1 MHFSLDDSTF
11 SSVREP
17 RLVTAKRQMDSR
29 EFRETP
35 ARFTRASS
43 APQSAARMR
52 DLLPEFLEDV
62 ARDDASARATEAA
75 GGAGEA
81 PRGFLARAWPLG
93 KSGSRRG
100 REPKKAPRDDLLS
113 ARFLAEASAVTAAI
127 EAWRRDLADLRR
139 AHAAAA
145 DAASTRALAETRRA
159 LLEKTTAASE
169 TAACLAST
177 VDALERG
184 GETFSFSDVP
194 FSSDAAEASA
204 ERPPDLRGKKVS
216 DTNAVMMTHHHPTPH
231 HERLV
236 RTVAAGVRAKFAA
249 AARAFGD
256 IKADARRRR
265 EEALKTR
272 HFLRH
277 ATVPNLDAARR
288 AAEAEAEDI
297 LDDRDVDDREEP
309 RVSGD
314 SGRTAGTAGPS
325 RLLFSVSETFDPN
338 ESARRSERFLAFD
351 DVERSC
357 APRTLHDETRRQSR
371 QSLEAEKQR
380 LELAVELERGA
391 HQLHAAFVDMA
402 TLADGQGERVDSV
415 EAHVATAA
423 VAATRGAEMLK
434 RAREYQKQRN
444 KRLRC
449 VGSIACVVALVA
461 IAVVVA
467 GFGAVV

>member
-1 MHFSLDDSTF
+1 
-11 SSVREP
+11 
-17 RLVTAKRQMDSR
+17 
-29 EFRETP
+29 
-35 ARFTRASS
+35 
-43 APQSAARMR
+43 MR

-81 PRGFLARAWPLG
+81 PGFLARAWSLG
-93 KSGSRRG
+93 KSGSRPLRDPFG
-100 REPKKAPRDDLLS
+100 RETKQAPRDDRLS

-184 GETFSFSDVP
+184 GETFSFFFSENVP
-194 FSSDAAEASA
+194 FPSDTAAASA
-204 ERPPDLRGKKVS
+204 EPPSDLRGKKVS
-216 DTNAVMMTHHHPTPH
+216 DPTRHHPTPH

-256 IKADARRRR
+256 VKADARRRR
-265 EEALKTR
+265 EEALSTR
-272 HFLRH
+272 HFARH

-288 AAEAEAEDI
+288 AAEAEANDI
-297 LDDRDVDDREEP
+297 LFHDRDCDDRDVIVRDASREEP
-309 RVSGD
+309 RVSTRD
-314 SGRTAGTAGPS
+314 SGRTAGTEVGPS

-338 ESARRSERFLAFD
+338 RGDVRSERFLARD
-351 DVERSC
+351 DVEGSN
-357 APRTLHDETRRQSR
+357 APRTLRDESRRQSR

-423 VAATRGAEMLK
+423 VAATSGAEMLK

-449 VGSIACVVALVA
+449 AGSIACVVALVA

>member
-1 MHFSLDDSTF
+1 
-11 SSVREP
+11 
-17 RLVTAKRQMDSR
+17 
-29 EFRETP
+29 
-35 ARFTRASS
+35 
-43 APQSAARMR
+43 MR

-81 PRGFLARAWPLG
+81 PRGFLARAWSLG
-93 KSGSRRG
+93 KSGSRPLRDPFG
-100 REPKKAPRDDLLS
+100 RETKQAPRDDRLS

-184 GETFSFSDVP
+184 GETFSFFFSENVP
-194 FSSDAAEASA
+194 FPSDAAAASA
-204 ERPPDLRGKKVS
+204 EPPSDLRGKKVS
-216 DTNAVMMTHHHPTPH
+216 DPTRHHPTPH

-256 IKADARRRR
+256 VKADARRRR
-265 EEALKTR
+265 EEALSTR
-272 HFLRH
+272 HFARH

-288 AAEAEAEDI
+288 AAEAEANDI
-297 LDDRDVDDREEP
+297 LFHDRDCDDRDVIVRDASREEP
-309 RVSGD
+309 RVSTRD
-314 SGRTAGTAGPS
+314 SGRTAGTEVGPS

-338 ESARRSERFLAFD
+338 RGDVRSERFLARD
-351 DVERSC
+351 DVEGSN
-357 APRTLHDETRRQSR
+357 APRTLRDESRRQSR

-423 VAATRGAEMLK
+423 VAATSGAEMLK

-449 VGSIACVVALVA
+449 AGSIACVVALVA

>member
-1 MHFSLDDSTF
+1 
-11 SSVREP
+11 
-17 RLVTAKRQMDSR
+17 
-29 EFRETP
+29 
-35 ARFTRASS
+35 
-43 APQSAARMR
+43 MR

-81 PRGFLARAWPLG
+81 PRGFLARAWSLG

-100 REPKKAPRDDLLS
+100 REPKKAPRDDRLS

-184 GETFSFSDVP
+184 GETFSFFFSENVP
-194 FSSDAAEASA
+194 SPSDAAEEASA
-204 ERPPDLRGKKVS
+204 EPPSDLRGKKVS
-216 DTNAVMMTHHHPTPH
+216 DPTRHHPTPH

-256 IKADARRRR
+256 VKADARRRR
-265 EEALKTR
+265 EEALSTR
-272 HFLRH
+272 HFARH

-288 AAEAEAEDI
+288 AAEAEANDI
-297 LDDRDVDDREEP
+297 LFHDRDCDDRDVIVRDASREEP
-309 RVSGD
+309 RVSTRD

-338 ESARRSERFLAFD
+338 RGDVRSQRFLALD
-351 DVERSC
+351 DVEGSNA
-357 APRTLHDETRRQSR
+357 APRTLRDETRRQSR

-449 VGSIACVVALVA
+449 AGSIACVVALVA

>member
-1 MHFSLDDSTF
+1 
-11 SSVREP
+11 
-17 RLVTAKRQMDSR
+17 
-29 EFRETP
+29 
-35 ARFTRASS
+35 
-43 APQSAARMR
+43 MR

-62 ARDDASARATEAA
+62 ARDDASARAPEAA

-81 PRGFLARAWPLG
+81 PRGFLARAWSLG

-100 REPKKAPRDDLLS
+100 REPKKAPGDDNLS

-177 VDALERG
+177 VEALERG
-184 GETFSFSDVP
+184 GETFSSSFSDVP
-194 FSSDAAEASA
+194 FPSDAFSEAEAEA
-204 ERPPDLRGKKVS
+204 AGGERPEVDSRNKKVS
-216 DTNAVMMTHHHPTPH
+216 DTNAVMMTPH

-249 AARAFGD
+249 EARAFGD
-256 IKADARRRR
+256 IKTRARRRR
-265 EEALKTR
+265 EEALSTR

-297 LDDRDVDDREEP
+297 LDASRTSTSRSEPRSEP
-309 RVSGD
+309 RVLGN
-314 SGRTAGTAGPS
+314 SGRTAGTAGS
-325 RLLFSVSETFDPN
+325 EKRSLFSVPETFDPN
-338 ESARRSERFLAFD
+338 RSEREKD
-351 DVERSC
+351 DVERSN
-357 APRTLHDETRRQSR
+357 APRTLHDETRRLS
-371 QSLEAEKQR
+371 SLETEKTEKQR
-380 LELAVELERGA
+380 LRLAVELERGA

-415 EAHVATAA
+415 EAHVAAAA
-423 VAATRGAEMLK
+423 VAATRGAEMLN

-449 VGSIACVVALVA
+449 AGSIACVVALVA

>member
-1 MHFSLDDSTF
+1 
-11 SSVREP
+11 
-17 RLVTAKRQMDSR
+17 
-29 EFRETP
+29 
-35 ARFTRASS
+35 
-43 APQSAARMR
+43 MR

-81 PRGFLARAWPLG
+81 PRGFLARAWSLG

-100 REPKKAPRDDLLS
+100 REQTQAPRDDRLS

-184 GETFSFSDVP
+184 GETFSFFFSENVP
-194 FSSDAAEASA
+194 FPSDAAAASA
-204 ERPPDLRGKKVS
+204 EPPSDLHSGKKVS
-216 DTNAVMMTHHHPTPH
+216 DPTRHHPTPH

-265 EEALKTR
+265 EEALSTR
-272 HFLRH
+272 HFARH

-288 AAEAEAEDI
+288 AAEAEANDI
-297 LDDRDVDDREEP
+297 LDDRDASREEP
-309 RVSGD
+309 RVSTRD

-338 ESARRSERFLAFD
+338 RGDVRSERAFDAFD
-351 DVERSC
+351 DVEGSC
-357 APRTLHDETRRQSR
+357 AAPRTLRDETRRQSR

-449 VGSIACVVALVA
+449 AGSIACVVALVA

>member
-1 MHFSLDDSTF
+1 
-11 SSVREP
+11 
-17 RLVTAKRQMDSR
+17 
-29 EFRETP
+29 
-35 ARFTRASS
+35 
-43 APQSAARMR
+43 MR

-81 PRGFLARAWPLG
+81 PRGFLARAWSLG

-100 REPKKAPRDDLLS
+100 RETKQAPRDDRLS

-184 GETFSFSDVP
+184 GETFSFFFSENVP
-194 FSSDAAEASA
+194 FPSDAAAASA
-204 ERPPDLRGKKVS
+204 EPPSDLHSGKKVS
-216 DTNAVMMTHHHPTPH
+216 DPTRHHPTPH

-256 IKADARRRR
+256 VKADARRRR
-265 EEALKTR
+265 EEALSTR
-272 HFLRH
+272 HFARH

-288 AAEAEAEDI
+288 AAEAEANDI
-297 LDDRDVDDREEP
+297 LFHDRDVDDRDVIVRDASREEP
-309 RVSGD
+309 RVSTRD

-338 ESARRSERFLAFD
+338 RGDVRSQRFLARD
-351 DVERSC
+351 DVEGSNA

-449 VGSIACVVALVA
+449 AGSIACVVALVA

>member
-1 MHFSLDDSTF
+1 
-11 SSVREP
+11 
-17 RLVTAKRQMDSR
+17 
-29 EFRETP
+29 
-35 ARFTRASS
+35 
-43 APQSAARMR
+43 MR

-81 PRGFLARAWPLG
+81 PRGFLARAWSLG

-100 REPKKAPRDDLLS
+100 RETKQAPRDDRLS

-184 GETFSFSDVP
+184 GETFSFFFSENVP
-194 FSSDAAEASA
+194 FPSDAAAASA
-204 ERPPDLRGKKVS
+204 EPPSDLHSGKKVS
-216 DTNAVMMTHHHPTPH
+216 DPTRHHPTPH

-256 IKADARRRR
+256 VKADARRRR
-265 EEALKTR
+265 EEALSTR
-272 HFLRH
+272 HFARH

-288 AAEAEAEDI
+288 AAEAEANDI
-297 LDDRDVDDREEP
+297 LDDRDASREEP
-309 RVSGD
+309 RVSTRD
-314 SGRTAGTAGPS
+314 SGRTAGTAVRPS

-338 ESARRSERFLAFD
+338 RGDVRSQRFLALD
-351 DVERSC
+351 DVEGSNA

-449 VGSIACVVALVA
+449 AGSIACVVALVA

>member
-1 MHFSLDDSTF
+1 
-11 SSVREP
+11 
-17 RLVTAKRQMDSR
+17 
-29 EFRETP
+29 
-35 ARFTRASS
+35 
-43 APQSAARMR
+43 MR

-81 PRGFLARAWPLG
+81 PRGFLARAWSLG

-139 AHAAAA
+139 AHAVAA

-169 TAACLAST
+169 TAACLALA
-177 VDALERG
+177 VEALERG
-184 GETFSFSDVP
+184 GETFSFSSSDVP
-194 FSSDAAEASA
+194 FPSDAFSEAEASEA
-204 ERPPDLRGKKVS
+204 EAAGGERPEVDSRKKKVS
-216 DTNAVMMTHHHPTPH
+216 DTNAAMMTPH

-249 AARAFGD
+249 EARAFGD
-256 IKADARRRR
+256 LKTRARRRR
-265 EEALKTR
+265 EEALSTR

-297 LDDRDVDDREEP
+297 LDASRTSTSRSEPRSEP
-309 RVSGD
+309 RVMGN
-314 SGRTAGTAGPS
+314 SGRTAGTAGS
-325 RLLFSVSETFDPN
+325 EKRSLFSVPETFDPN
-338 ESARRSERFLAFD
+338 RSERSD
-351 DVERSC
+351 DVERSN
-357 APRTLHDETRRQSR
+357 APRTLHDETRRLS
-371 QSLEAEKQR
+371 SLETEKTEKQR
-380 LELAVELERGA
+380 LQLAVELERGA

-415 EAHVATAA
+415 EAHVAAAA
-423 VAATRGAEMLK
+423 VAATRGAEMLN

-449 VGSIACVVALVA
+449 AGSIACVVALVA

>member
-1 MHFSLDDSTF
+1 M
-11 SSVREP
+11 
-17 RLVTAKRQMDSR
+17 
-29 EFRETP
+29 
-35 ARFTRASS
+35 
-43 APQSAARMR
+43 
-52 DLLPEFLEDV
+52 
-62 ARDDASARATEAA
+62 
-75 GGAGEA
+75 
-81 PRGFLARAWPLG
+81 
-93 KSGSRRG
+93 
-100 REPKKAPRDDLLS
+100 
-113 ARFLAEASAVTAAI
+113 TAAI

-169 TAACLAST
+169 TAASLASA
-177 VDALERG
+177 VEALERG
-184 GETFSFSDVP
+184 GETFSFSSSDVP
-194 FSSDAAEASA
+194 FPSDAFSEAEASEA
-204 ERPPDLRGKKVS
+204 EAAGGERPEVDSRKKKVS
-216 DTNAVMMTHHHPTPH
+216 DTNAAMMTPH

-249 AARAFGD
+249 EARAFGD
-256 IKADARRRR
+256 LKTRARRRR
-265 EEALKTR
+265 EEALSTR

-297 LDDRDVDDREEP
+297 LDASRTSTSRSEPRSEP
-309 RVSGD
+309 RVLGN
-314 SGRTAGTAGPS
+314 SGRTAGTAGS
-325 RLLFSVSETFDPN
+325 EKRSLFSVPETFDPN
-338 ESARRSERFLAFD
+338 RSERSD
-351 DVERSC
+351 DVERSN
-357 APRTLHDETRRQSR
+357 APRTLHDETRRLS
-371 QSLEAEKQR
+371 SLETEQTEKQR
-380 LELAVELERGA
+380 LQLAVELERGA

-415 EAHVATAA
+415 EAHVAAAA
-423 VAATRGAEMLK
+423 VAATRGAEMLN

-449 VGSIACVVALVA
+449 AGSIACVVALVA

>member
-1 MHFSLDDSTF
+1 
-11 SSVREP
+11 
-17 RLVTAKRQMDSR
+17 
-29 EFRETP
+29 
-35 ARFTRASS
+35 
-43 APQSAARMR
+43 MR

-81 PRGFLARAWPLG
+81 PRGFLARAWSLG
-93 KSGSRRG
+93 KSGSRPLRDPFG
-100 REPKKAPRDDLLS
+100 RETKQAPRDDRLS

-184 GETFSFSDVP
+184 GETFSFFFSENVP
-194 FSSDAAEASA
+194 FPSDTAAASA
-204 ERPPDLRGKKVS
+204 EPPSDLRGKKVS
-216 DTNAVMMTHHHPTPH
+216 DPTRHHPTPH

-256 IKADARRRR
+256 VKADARRRR
-265 EEALKTR
+265 EEALSTR
-272 HFLRH
+272 HFARH

-288 AAEAEAEDI
+288 AAEAEANDI
-297 LDDRDVDDREEP
+297 LFHDRDCDDRDVIVRDASREEP
-309 RVSGD
+309 RVSTRD
-314 SGRTAGTAGPS
+314 SGRTAGTEVGPS

-338 ESARRSERFLAFD
+338 RGDVRSERFLARD
-351 DVERSC
+351 DVEGSN
-357 APRTLHDETRRQSR
+357 APRTLRDESRRQSR

-423 VAATRGAEMLK
+423 VAATSGAEMLK

-449 VGSIACVVALVA
+449 AGSIACVVALVA

>member
-1 MHFSLDDSTF
+1 
-11 SSVREP
+11 
-17 RLVTAKRQMDSR
+17 
-29 EFRETP
+29 
-35 ARFTRASS
+35 
-43 APQSAARMR
+43 MR

-81 PRGFLARAWPLG
+81 PGFLARAWSLG
-93 KSGSRRG
+93 KSGSRPLRDPFG
-100 REPKKAPRDDLLS
+100 RETKQAPRDDRLS

-184 GETFSFSDVP
+184 GETFSFFFSENVP
-194 FSSDAAEASA
+194 FPSDTAAASA
-204 ERPPDLRGKKVS
+204 EPPSDLRGKKVS
-216 DTNAVMMTHHHPTPH
+216 DPTRHHPTPH

-256 IKADARRRR
+256 VKADARRRR
-265 EEALKTR
+265 EEALSTR
-272 HFLRH
+272 HFARH

-288 AAEAEAEDI
+288 AAEAEANDI
-297 LDDRDVDDREEP
+297 LFHDRDCDDRDVIVRDASREEP
-309 RVSGD
+309 RVSTRD
-314 SGRTAGTAGPS
+314 SGRTAGTEVGPS

-338 ESARRSERFLAFD
+338 RGDVRSERFLARD
-351 DVERSC
+351 DVEGSN
-357 APRTLHDETRRQSR
+357 APRTLHDETRAQSR
-371 QSLEAEKQR
+371 QSLEVLEKQR

-415 EAHVATAA
+415 EAHVAAAA
-423 VAATRGAEMLK
+423 VAATRGAETLK

-449 VGSIACVVALVA
+449 AGSIACVVALVA

>member
-1 MHFSLDDSTF
+1 
-11 SSVREP
+11 
-17 RLVTAKRQMDSR
+17 
-29 EFRETP
+29 
-35 ARFTRASS
+35 
-43 APQSAARMR
+43 MR

-81 PRGFLARAWPLG
+81 PRGFLARAWSLG

-100 REPKKAPRDDLLS
+100 RETKQAPRDDRLS
-113 ARFLAEASAVTAAI
+113 ARFLAEASTVTAAI

-184 GETFSFSDVP
+184 GETFSFFFSENVP
-194 FSSDAAEASA
+194 SPSDAAEEASA
-204 ERPPDLRGKKVS
+204 EPPSDLRGKKVS
-216 DTNAVMMTHHHPTPH
+216 DPTRHHPTPH

-256 IKADARRRR
+256 VKADARRRR
-265 EEALKTR
+265 EEALSTR
-272 HFLRH
+272 HFARH

-288 AAEAEAEDI
+288 AAEAEANDI
-297 LDDRDVDDREEP
+297 LDDRDVDDRDVIVRDASREEP
-309 RVSGD
+309 RVSTRD

-338 ESARRSERFLAFD
+338 RGDVRSQRFLALD
-351 DVERSC
+351 DVEGSNA

-449 VGSIACVVALVA
+449 AGSIACVVALVA

>member
-1 MHFSLDDSTF
+1 
-11 SSVREP
+11 
-17 RLVTAKRQMDSR
+17 
-29 EFRETP
+29 
-35 ARFTRASS
+35 
-43 APQSAARMR
+43 MR

-81 PRGFLARAWPLG
+81 PRGFLARAWSLG

-100 REPKKAPRDDLLS
+100 RETKQAPRDDRLS

-184 GETFSFSDVP
+184 GETFSFFFSENVP
-194 FSSDAAEASA
+194 FPSDTAAASA
-204 ERPPDLRGKKVS
+204 EPPSDLRGKKVS
-216 DTNAVMMTHHHPTPH
+216 DPTRHHPTPH

-256 IKADARRRR
+256 VKADARRRR
-265 EEALKTR
+265 EEALSTR
-272 HFLRH
+272 HFARH

-288 AAEAEAEDI
+288 AAEAEANDI
-297 LDDRDVDDREEP
+297 LFHDRDCDDRDVIVRDASREEP
-309 RVSGD
+309 RVSTRD
-314 SGRTAGTAGPS
+314 SGRTAGTEVGPS

-338 ESARRSERFLAFD
+338 RGDVRSERFLARD
-351 DVERSC
+351 DVEGSN
-357 APRTLHDETRRQSR
+357 APRTLRDESRRQSR

-423 VAATRGAEMLK
+423 VAATSGAEMLK

-449 VGSIACVVALVA
+449 AGSIACVVALVA

>member
-1 MHFSLDDSTF
+1 
-11 SSVREP
+11 
-17 RLVTAKRQMDSR
+17 
-29 EFRETP
+29 
-35 ARFTRASS
+35 
-43 APQSAARMR
+43 MR

-81 PRGFLARAWPLG
+81 PRGFLARAWSLG

-100 REPKKAPRDDLLS
+100 REQTQAPRDDRLS

-184 GETFSFSDVP
+184 GETFSFFFSENVP
-194 FSSDAAEASA
+194 SPSDAAEEASA
-204 ERPPDLRGKKVS
+204 EPPSDLRGKKVS
-216 DTNAVMMTHHHPTPH
+216 DPTRHHPTPH

-256 IKADARRRR
+256 VKADARRRR
-265 EEALKTR
+265 EEALSTR
-272 HFLRH
+272 HFARH

-288 AAEAEAEDI
+288 AAEAEANDI
-297 LDDRDVDDREEP
+297 LDDRDCDDRDVIVRDASREEP
-309 RVSGD
+309 RVSTRD

-338 ESARRSERFLAFD
+338 RGDVRSQRFLALD
-351 DVERSC
+351 DVEGSNA
-357 APRTLHDETRRQSR
+357 APRTLRDETRRQSR

-449 VGSIACVVALVA
+449 AGSIACVVALVA

>member
-1 MHFSLDDSTF
+1 
-11 SSVREP
+11 
-17 RLVTAKRQMDSR
+17 
-29 EFRETP
+29 
-35 ARFTRASS
+35 
-43 APQSAARMR
+43 MR

-81 PRGFLARAWPLG
+81 PRGFLARAWSLG

-204 ERPPDLRGKKVS
+204 ERPSDLRGKKLS
-216 DTNAVMMTHHHPTPH
+216 ETNAVMMTHHHPTPH

-297 LDDRDVDDREEP
+297 LDDRDVDDRDVVVRDASREEP

-449 VGSIACVVALVA
+449 VGSIACVVALVV

>member
-1 MHFSLDDSTF
+1 
-11 SSVREP
+11 
-17 RLVTAKRQMDSR
+17 
-29 EFRETP
+29 
-35 ARFTRASS
+35 
-43 APQSAARMR
+43 MR

-81 PRGFLARAWPLG
+81 PRGFLARAWSLG

-100 REPKKAPRDDLLS
+100 REPKQAPRDDHLS

-194 FSSDAAEASA
+194 FPSDVFAAEASA
-204 ERPPDLRGKKVS
+204 KRNSDLLSEKKGPGS
-216 DTNAVMMTHHHPTPH
+216 DTNAVMMTHHHYTPH

-256 IKADARRRR
+256 VKADARRRR

-277 ATVPNLDAARR
+277 ATVPNLDSARR

-338 ESARRSERFLAFD
+338 DSARRSERFLAFD
-351 DVERSC
+351 DVERSN

>member
-1 MHFSLDDSTF
+1 
-11 SSVREP
+11 
-17 RLVTAKRQMDSR
+17 
-29 EFRETP
+29 
-35 ARFTRASS
+35 
-43 APQSAARMR
+43 MR

-81 PRGFLARAWPLG
+81 PGFLARAWSLG
-93 KSGSRRG
+93 KSGSRPLRDPFG
-100 REPKKAPRDDLLS
+100 RETKQAPRDDRLS

-184 GETFSFSDVP
+184 GETFSFFFSENVP
-194 FSSDAAEASA
+194 FPSDTAAASA
-204 ERPPDLRGKKVS
+204 EPPSDLRGKKVS
-216 DTNAVMMTHHHPTPH
+216 DPTRHHPTPH

-256 IKADARRRR
+256 VKADARRRR
-265 EEALKTR
+265 EEALSTR
-272 HFLRH
+272 HFARH

-288 AAEAEAEDI
+288 AAEAEANDI
-297 LDDRDVDDREEP
+297 LFHDRDVDDRDVIVRDASREEP
-309 RVSGD
+309 RVSTRD
-314 SGRTAGTAGPS
+314 SGRTAGTEVGPS

-338 ESARRSERFLAFD
+338 RGDVRSERFLARD
-351 DVERSC
+351 DVEGSN
-357 APRTLHDETRRQSR
+357 APRTLRDESRRQSR

-423 VAATRGAEMLK
+423 VAATSGAEMLK

-449 VGSIACVVALVA
+449 AGSIACVVALVA

>member
-1 MHFSLDDSTF
+1 
-11 SSVREP
+11 
-17 RLVTAKRQMDSR
+17 
-29 EFRETP
+29 
-35 ARFTRASS
+35 
-43 APQSAARMR
+43 MR

-81 PRGFLARAWPLG
+81 PRGFLARAWSLG

-100 REPKKAPRDDLLS
+100 RETKQAPRDDRLS

-184 GETFSFSDVP
+184 GETFSFFFSENVP
-194 FSSDAAEASA
+194 FPSDAAAASA
-204 ERPPDLRGKKVS
+204 EPPSDLHSGKKVS
-216 DTNAVMMTHHHPTPH
+216 DPTRHHPTPH

-265 EEALKTR
+265 EEALSTR
-272 HFLRH
+272 HFARH

-288 AAEAEAEDI
+288 AAEAEANDI
-297 LDDRDVDDREEP
+297 LDDRDASREEP
-309 RVSGD
+309 RVSTRD

-338 ESARRSERFLAFD
+338 RGDVRSERAFDAFD
-351 DVERSC
+351 DVEGSC
-357 APRTLHDETRRQSR
+357 APRTLRDETRRQSR

-449 VGSIACVVALVA
+449 AGSIACVVALVA

>member
-1 MHFSLDDSTF
+1 
-11 SSVREP
+11 
-17 RLVTAKRQMDSR
+17 
-29 EFRETP
+29 
-35 ARFTRASS
+35 
-43 APQSAARMR
+43 MR

-81 PRGFLARAWPLG
+81 PRGFLARAWSLG
-93 KSGSRRG
+93 KSGSRRV

-139 AHAAAA
+139 AHAVAA

-169 TAACLAST
+169 TAACLALA
-177 VDALERG
+177 VEALERG
-184 GETFSFSDVP
+184 GETFSFSSSDVP
-194 FSSDAAEASA
+194 FPSDAFSEAEAEAAEAA
-204 ERPPDLRGKKVS
+204 GGERPEVDSRKKKVS
-216 DTNAVMMTHHHPTPH
+216 DANAAMMTPH

-249 AARAFGD
+249 EARAFGD
-256 IKADARRRR
+256 LKTRARRRR
-265 EEALKTR
+265 EEALSTR

-297 LDDRDVDDREEP
+297 LDASRTSTSRSEPRSEP
-309 RVSGD
+309 RVMGN
-314 SGRTAGTAGPS
+314 SGRTAGTAGS
-325 RLLFSVSETFDPN
+325 EKRSLFSVPETFDPN
-338 ESARRSERFLAFD
+338 RSERSD
-351 DVERSC
+351 DVERSN
-357 APRTLHDETRRQSR
+357 APRTLHDETRRL
-371 QSLEAEKQR
+371 SLETEKQR

-415 EAHVATAA
+415 EAHVAAAA
-423 VAATRGAEMLK
+423 VAATRGAEMLN

-449 VGSIACVVALVA
+449 AGSIACVVALVA

>member
-1 MHFSLDDSTF
+1 
-11 SSVREP
+11 
-17 RLVTAKRQMDSR
+17 
-29 EFRETP
+29 
-35 ARFTRASS
+35 
-43 APQSAARMR
+43 MR

-81 PRGFLARAWPLG
+81 PRGFLARAWSLG

-100 REPKKAPRDDLLS
+100 RETKQAPRDDRLS

-184 GETFSFSDVP
+184 GETFSFFFSENVP
-194 FSSDAAEASA
+194 SPSDAAEASA
-204 ERPPDLRGKKVS
+204 VRTKKVS

-256 IKADARRRR
+256 VKADARRRR
-265 EEALKTR
+265 EEALSTR
-272 HFLRH
+272 HFARH

-288 AAEAEAEDI
+288 AAEAEANDI
-297 LDDRDVDDREEP
+297 LDDRDASREEP
-309 RVSGD
+309 RVSTRD

-338 ESARRSERFLAFD
+338 RGDVRSERFLAFD
-351 DVERSC
+351 DVEGSNA

-449 VGSIACVVALVA
+449 AGSIACVVALVA

>member
-1 MHFSLDDSTF
+1 
-11 SSVREP
+11 
-17 RLVTAKRQMDSR
+17 
-29 EFRETP
+29 
-35 ARFTRASS
+35 
-43 APQSAARMR
+43 MR

-81 PRGFLARAWPLG
+81 PRGFLARAWSLG

-100 REPKKAPRDDLLS
+100 RETKQAPRDDRLS

-184 GETFSFSDVP
+184 GETFSFFFSENVP
-194 FSSDAAEASA
+194 SPSDAAEASA
-204 ERPPDLRGKKVS
+204 VRTKKVS

-265 EEALKTR
+265 EEALSTR
-272 HFLRH
+272 HFARH

-288 AAEAEAEDI
+288 AAEAEANDI
-297 LDDRDVDDREEP
+297 LDDRDASREEP
-309 RVSGD
+309 RVSTRD

-338 ESARRSERFLAFD
+338 RGDVRSQRFLALD
-351 DVERSC
+351 DVEGSNA

-449 VGSIACVVALVA
+449 AGSIACVVALVA

>member
-1 MHFSLDDSTF
+1 
-11 SSVREP
+11 
-17 RLVTAKRQMDSR
+17 
-29 EFRETP
+29 
-35 ARFTRASS
+35 
-43 APQSAARMR
+43 MR

-81 PRGFLARAWPLG
+81 PRGFLARAWSLG
-93 KSGSRRG
+93 KSGSRPLRDPFG
-100 REPKKAPRDDLLS
+100 REPKQAPRDDRLS

-184 GETFSFSDVP
+184 GETFSFFFSENVP
-194 FSSDAAEASA
+194 FPSDAAAASA
-204 ERPPDLRGKKVS
+204 EPPSDLHSGKKVS
-216 DTNAVMMTHHHPTPH
+216 DPTRQHPTPH

-256 IKADARRRR
+256 VKADARRRR
-265 EEALKTR
+265 EEALSTR
-272 HFLRH
+272 HFARH

-288 AAEAEAEDI
+288 AAEAEANDI
-297 LDDRDVDDREEP
+297 PDDRDVDDRDASREEP
-309 RVSGD
+309 RVSTRD

-338 ESARRSERFLAFD
+338 RGDVRSERFLARD
-351 DVERSC
+351 DVEGSNA

-449 VGSIACVVALVA
+449 AGSIACVVALVA

>member
-1 MHFSLDDSTF
+1 
-11 SSVREP
+11 
-17 RLVTAKRQMDSR
+17 
-29 EFRETP
+29 
-35 ARFTRASS
+35 
-43 APQSAARMR
+43 MR

-81 PRGFLARAWPLG
+81 PGFLARAWSLG
-93 KSGSRRG
+93 KSGSRPLRDPFG
-100 REPKKAPRDDLLS
+100 RETKQAPRDDRLS

-184 GETFSFSDVP
+184 GETFSFSFSDVP
-194 FSSDAAEASA
+194 FPSDAAAASA
-204 ERPPDLRGKKVS
+204 EPPSDLRGKKVS

-256 IKADARRRR
+256 VKADARRRR
-265 EEALKTR
+265 EEALSTR
-272 HFLRH
+272 HFARH

-288 AAEAEAEDI
+288 AAEAEANDI
-297 LDDRDVDDREEP
+297 LFHDRDCDDRDVIASASASREEP
-309 RVSGD
+309 RVSTRD
-314 SGRTAGTAGPS
+314 SGRTAGTADDDSRPS

-338 ESARRSERFLAFD
+338 RGDVRSERFLALD
-351 DVERSC
+351 DVEGSN
-357 APRTLHDETRRQSR
+357 APRTLHDETRAQSR
-371 QSLEAEKQR
+371 QSLEVLEKQR

-415 EAHVATAA
+415 EAHVAAAA
-423 VAATRGAEMLK
+423 VAATRGAETLK

-449 VGSIACVVALVA
+449 AGSIACVVALVA

>member
-1 MHFSLDDSTF
+1 
-11 SSVREP
+11 
-17 RLVTAKRQMDSR
+17 
-29 EFRETP
+29 
-35 ARFTRASS
+35 
-43 APQSAARMR
+43 MR

-81 PRGFLARAWPLG
+81 PRGFLARAWSLG

-100 REPKKAPRDDLLS
+100 RETKQAPRDDRLS

-184 GETFSFSDVP
+184 GETFSFFFSENVP
-194 FSSDAAEASA
+194 FPSDAAAASA
-204 ERPPDLRGKKVS
+204 VRTKKVS

-265 EEALKTR
+265 EEALSTR
-272 HFLRH
+272 HFARH

-288 AAEAEAEDI
+288 AAEAEANDI
-297 LDDRDVDDREEP
+297 LFHDRDVDDRDVIVRDASREEP
-309 RVSGD
+309 RVSTRD
-314 SGRTAGTAGPS
+314 SGRTAGTAGPSRPS

-338 ESARRSERFLAFD
+338 RGDVRSERFLALD
-351 DVERSC
+351 DVEGSNA

-449 VGSIACVVALVA
+449 AGSIACVVALVA

>member
-1 MHFSLDDSTF
+1 
-11 SSVREP
+11 
-17 RLVTAKRQMDSR
+17 
-29 EFRETP
+29 
-35 ARFTRASS
+35 
-43 APQSAARMR
+43 MR

-81 PRGFLARAWPLG
+81 PRGFLARAWSLG
-93 KSGSRRG
+93 KSGSRPLRDPFG
-100 REPKKAPRDDLLS
+100 RETKQAPRDDRLS

-184 GETFSFSDVP
+184 GETFSFFFSENVP
-194 FSSDAAEASA
+194 FPSDTAAASA
-204 ERPPDLRGKKVS
+204 EPPSDLRGKKVS
-216 DTNAVMMTHHHPTPH
+216 DPTRHHPTPH

-256 IKADARRRR
+256 VKADARRRR
-265 EEALKTR
+265 EEALSTR
-272 HFLRH
+272 HFARH

-288 AAEAEAEDI
+288 AAEAEANDI
-297 LDDRDVDDREEP
+297 LFHDRDVDDRDVIVRDASREEP
-309 RVSGD
+309 RVSTRD
-314 SGRTAGTAGPS
+314 SGRTAGTEVGPS

-338 ESARRSERFLAFD
+338 RGDVRSERFLARD
-351 DVERSC
+351 DVEGSN
-357 APRTLHDETRRQSR
+357 APRTLRDESRRQSR

-423 VAATRGAEMLK
+423 VAATSGAEMLK

-449 VGSIACVVALVA
+449 AGSIACVVALVA